1 MKLLTEDEA
10 LNLNNISPGM
20 QIARAGEAIR
30 QGQKL
35 TTIEG
40 TFDFD
45 IDTGAQQTVQLKD
58 AKGALVVLPENIII
72 QKILSDEITTLTSAG
87 SATLQ
92 VKAGSTVL
100 TGLVAFAAG
109 FTGIDDQALASS
121 ADGIKLTSEQDL
133 NLTIATADLTAG
145 KATFHIEFIQIG

>member
-45 IDTGAQQTVQLKD
+45 LDTGAQQTVQLKD

-72 QKILSDEITTLTSAG
+72 QKILSDELTTLTSGG
-87 SATLQ
+87 SPTLQ
-92 VKAGSTVL
+92 VKAGSTNL
-100 TGLVAFAAG
+100 TGAIAFAAG
-109 FTGIDDQALASS
+109 FTGIDDQALDGSV
-121 ADGIKLTSEQDL
+121 DGIKFTVAQDL

-145 KATFHIEFIQIG
+145 KVTFHIEFIQIG